1 MSSTLKRKRTSTSDG
16 AGGGSHGSL
25 APTCVSTSDADAGGS
40 AGAPSRRAAEVDTA
54 LLRTH
59 LEQTLASL
67 HASTA
72 RIEATLQHLPS
83 RPALTELSAPAQRAP
98 TPAASSPCP
107 KCIAFSSE
115 LSSLRVQ
122 IAQHQREKDAWRAF
136 KAWWLDSLAKRE
148 RRRSRRRDATT
159 TTTREGGG
167 GGEMARIVR
176 KLDARAKRVWADA
189 GVLPPE
195 GEVEAEHGDEQS
207 EMTLPVVLASH
218 GGGGLKGKGR
228 EGSGDDGGGVDAS
241 LWLQRGRA
249 DVAGTTVHA
258 AATTSDASAKPAINA
273 SASHSRTTTDH
284 NHSPPIDHQPNA
296 PGTTTRPSSS
306 NLTNTTTRRAAPNS
320 TGTAT
325 RPAPHTREAAYV
337 DDTPIRNAHARRTM
351 HASACADCA
360 LFYAHL
366 NSATSANA
374 PGEGDV
380 SRQAC
385 SRHRTTFARATTP
398 EGYWDIAF
406 PSTQQAEA
414 INRGAAQR
422 RGG

>member
-1 MSSTLKRKRTSTSDG
+1 MSNTLKRKRTGTSDG
-16 AGGGSHGSL
+16 AGGGSHGSVD
-25 APTCVSTSDADAGGS
+25 ATSSSSVDVDAGGI
-40 AGAPSRRAAEVDTA
+40 GASRRAAEVDTA

-122 IAQHQREKDAWRAF
+122 IAQHQRERDAWRVF

-159 TTTREGGG
+159 TAREDG
-167 GGEMARIVR
+167 GGEMERIVR
-176 KLDARAKRVWADA
+176 KLDAGAKRVWADA

-195 GEVEAEHGDEQS
+195 GEVEGELGDEQS

-273 SASHSRTTTDH
+273 SASHSRSTTDH
-284 NHSPPIDHQPNA
+284 NHSPPIDPHPNPPA
-296 PGTTTRPSSS
+296 TTTRPSSS
-306 NLTNTTTRRAAPNS
+306 NLTNTTTHRAAPNS
-320 TGTAT
+320 TATAT

-351 HASACADCA
+351 HASACPDCA

-366 NSATSANA
+366 NSTTSANA

-414 INRGAAQR
+414 INRGAASRR